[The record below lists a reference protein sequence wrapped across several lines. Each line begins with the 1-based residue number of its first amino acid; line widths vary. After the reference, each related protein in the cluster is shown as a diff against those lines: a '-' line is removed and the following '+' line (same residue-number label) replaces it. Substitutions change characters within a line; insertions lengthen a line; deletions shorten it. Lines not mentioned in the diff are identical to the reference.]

1 MVSRVPIPL
10 DRASARHDRLNGLHS
25 HVLQIF
31 ARNSFCLKIL
41 RENSTR
47 LPALTWCANCAS
59 EARLDFTGT
68 LENAASV
75 RDSHLDKIA
84 EGGAPSVVI
93 EPGNIRDEK
102 GGPARPDSAGMAPM
116 RGVQK

>member
-10 DRASARHDRLNGLHS
+10 DRASARHDRLNGPNS
-25 HVLQIF
+25 HVLQIS

-41 RENSTR
+41 RENSTC
-47 LPALTWCANCAS
+47 LPALTGCANSVS

-93 EPGNIRDEK
+93 EPGNIKDEK
-102 GGPARPDSAGMAPM
+102 GGVCPP
-116 RGVQK
+116 